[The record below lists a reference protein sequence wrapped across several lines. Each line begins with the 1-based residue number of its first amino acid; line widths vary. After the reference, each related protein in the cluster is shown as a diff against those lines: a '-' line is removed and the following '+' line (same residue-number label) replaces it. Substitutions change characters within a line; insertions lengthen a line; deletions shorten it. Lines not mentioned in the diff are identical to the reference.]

1 MSANPQ
7 PRPFVTGDLDLL
19 ISRSLDGDL
28 PGEEERELKSLL
40 AADPVARA
48 RYDAMARLVGRLE
61 ELPDPEAPFALSTR
75 VRTQIEDDTRGFA
88 ATLHRFG
95 FYFRPA
101 TVGVFI
107 FGIVAVVLTS
117 TLMTPPKPVATV
129 AEATDQSKVQ
139 PAPAPEDDGRVNVF
153 FAESPKKDDASPA
166 AASGAAAALAASA
179 APARVAAAADQ
190 NRANEAKGTLRQEPV
205 LVASAET
212 RREKEEA
219 VAFAPERDAPA
230 LAAAAPAPP
239 SAAAPSAAAD
249 ESVAEGASLQKAA
262 GSDEKRLR
270 ASAPQAAGAS
280 RVAASAQ
287 VVGKAA
293 GVLSFS
299 NSVRLD
305 GLAGPFEGSYRLDL
319 DGSGRVTG
327 VVRLVGGS
335 GSEPSGLAARLK
347 DLSFTSCRGGPG
359 GGLGGRENPP
369 SVGFKPRPAGDS
381 YSLSRCGPR
390 LARTVESNPP
400 GPFHRAEW
408 ACNGGRS

>member
-1 MSANPQ
+1 VSANPQ

-28 PGEEERELKSLL
+28 PGEEERELKSLI
-40 AADPVARA
+40 AANPAARA

-75 VRTQIEDDTRGFA
+75 VRAQVEDDTRGLA

-117 TLMTPPKPVATV
+117 TIMVPPKPVATV
-129 AEATDQSKVQ
+129 AEAKDQSKVP
-139 PAPAPEDDGRVNVF
+139 PAPVLEDDGRVNVF
-153 FAESPKKDDASPA
+153 FAESAKKSDASPA
-166 AASGAAAALAASA
+166 VVRGAPAAPAASA
-179 APARVAAAADQ
+179 APARIAAEPALG
-190 NRANEAKGTLRQEPV
+190 RANEAKREMRQEPV
-205 LVASAET
+205 LVAAAET
-212 RREKEEA
+212 PREKEES

-239 SAAAPSAAAD
+239 SAVASRAAAD
-249 ESVAEGASLQKAA
+249 ESVAEGAALQKVA

-270 ASAPQAAGAS
+270 ASAPQAAGAT
-280 RVAASAQ
+280 RIAASAQ
-287 VVGKAA
+287 VVGKSA
-293 GVLSFS
+293 GTLSFS
-299 NSVRLD
+299 NPARLD

-319 DGSGRVTG
+319 DGSGRVTD

-347 DLSFTSCRGGPG
+347 DLSFTPVEVARAVG
-359 GGLGGRENPP
+359 
-369 SVGFKPRPAGDS
+369 SVDVKV
-381 YSLSRCGPR
+381 R
-390 LARTVESNPP
+390 LP
-400 GPFHRAEW
+400 
-408 ACNGGRS
+408 

>member
-40 AADPVARA
+40 VSDPTARA

-75 VRTQIEDDTRGFA
+75 VSTQIEDDTRGLA

-101 TVGVFI
+101 TVGVVVA
-107 FGIVAVVLTS
+107 GIVAVVVS
-117 TLMTPPKPVATV
+117 TTIMVPPKPVATV
-129 AEATDQSKVQ
+129 AEATDPSKVQ
-139 PAPAPEDDGRVNVF
+139 PAPVPEDDGRVNVF
-153 FAESPKKDDASPA
+153 FADSPKKDDESPA
-166 AASGAAAALAASA
+166 AVSA
-179 APARVAAAADQ
+179 APARVAAAPDQ
-190 NRANEAKGTLRQEPV
+190 SRANEAKGKLRQEPV

-219 VAFAPERDAPA
+219 VAFAPERDAPT
-230 LAAAAPAPP
+230 LAAVAPAPP
-239 SAAAPSAAAD
+239 SAAASHAAAD
-249 ESVAEGASLQKAA
+249 ENVAEGASLQKAA

-270 ASAPQAAGAS
+270 ASAPQAAGAA

-293 GVLSFS
+293 GTLGFS
-299 NSVRLD
+299 NPARLD
-305 GLAGPFEGSYRLDL
+305 GLAGPFEGTYRLDL
-319 DGSGRVTG
+319 DDSGRVTD

-347 DLSFTSCRGGPG
+347 DLSFTPVEAARAAG
-359 GGLGGRENPP
+359 
-369 SVGFKPRPAGDS
+369 SVDVKV
-381 YSLSRCGPR
+381 R
-390 LARTVESNPP
+390 LP
-400 GPFHRAEW
+400 
-408 ACNGGRS
+408 

>member
-19 ISRSLDGDL
+19 ISRSLDRDL

-40 AADPVARA
+40 QADSAARA

-75 VRTQIEDDTRGFA
+75 VRSQVENDTVGIA

-101 TVGVFI
+101 TVGVVA

-117 TLMTPPKPVATV
+117 TIMAPPKPTATV
-129 AEATDQSKVQ
+129 AEAKDQSTAQ
-139 PAPAPEDDGRVNVF
+139 PASAPEDDGRVNVF
-153 FAESPKKDDASPA
+153 FADSPKKDDASPA
-166 AASGAAAALAASA
+166 AVSA
-179 APARVAAAADQ
+179 APAAPAAPARIAAAPDQ
-190 NRANEAKGTLRQEPV
+190 NRANEAKGKLRQEPV

-212 RREKEEA
+212 PREKEES

-239 SAAAPSAAAD
+239 SAVASRAVAD

-270 ASAPQAAGAS
+270 ASAPQAAGAT

-293 GVLSFS
+293 GTLSFS
-299 NSVRLD
+299 NPARLD
-305 GLAGPFEGSYRLDL
+305 GLVGPFEGSYRLDL
-319 DGSGRVTG
+319 DDSGRVTE

-347 DLSFTSCRGGPG
+347 DLSFTPVEAARAAG
-359 GGLGGRENPP
+359 
-369 SVGFKPRPAGDS
+369 SVDVKV
-381 YSLSRCGPR
+381 R
-390 LARTVESNPP
+390 LP
-400 GPFHRAEW
+400 
-408 ACNGGRS
+408 